1 MISNKKYTMS
11 DTDLKELVARFWS
24 AFLGHKD
31 SIDRIDLTQQ
41 FEAPSG
47 ELVKI
52 NAAVLICLCGEKH
65 PLFQRAWDYLSVPD
79 AVYGEQKKTYLKFY
93 EIIQEEIVKRIES
106 DAALVKVLRDAIR
119 AGDPDRL
126 KAARLEIFNPLA
138 AKTLSRFDAGQIVN
152 DIQKQNRLRLIAS
165 NENFIANPIE
175 EVIFT
180 TNVLVTAPRSESLIP
195 GGLTGWAEKSLK
207 SVIGLPVDWYFDHPM
222 EMATTEDALHA
233 SEFIFCLR
241 KLEETFH
248 SEIEIEKT
256 AWKDHIRE
264 GDKVPLYISI
274 SPTHGQVNLG
284 TAAREVLKCQ
294 YTAAV
299 KSGILQELKIVE
311 PYLYSQADVKHLIN
325 DVLRPAAKRYFPEI
339 PDKEIEGYL
348 SFFGLEGYY
357 AMHYNF
363 LKAFGSLAKFMNP
376 RVKAVIKIDTDQSF
390 PAKRFYRET
399 GSCWLESFTLQAL
412 GGLARDQNERNIYLG
427 CFAGSLT
434 NRDELIDKD
443 DLFLPDISIPDVPES
458 IPEGEA
464 GVFYQGLLQSLIT
477 RGEAFPPEVQW
488 RALKIL
494 NEYPYMRTFVTGG
507 TTGFLIEALE
517 RYAPFV
523 DAHVHRAEDQA
534 FLLSVLFDEYNGNL
548 LRYLYFPGLHMIHEK
563 ESFAAESIKIAEP
576 YKKIY
581 DLERIWNFSFLARAL
596 CEIKG
601 WAFED
606 VKRSLNFFTA
616 SFIHPFPG
624 LLALT
629 RFVLSVAGR
638 GGRNRE
644 DIIYQKEGLKRLSKI
659 AFSQDRYY
667 RETRTRVAKQ
677 IKAWRF
683 YYDLMIR
690 LRESAKKGDPFA
702 LALKRKAIE
711 INNNCKLI
719 Q

>member
-93 EIIQEEIVKRIES
+93 EIIQEEIVKRI
-106 DAALVKVLRDAIR
+106 LVKVLRDAIR

>member
-1 MISNKKYTMS
+1 MS
-11 DTDLKELVARFWS
+11 DTDLKKLMSKLWS

-31 SIDRIDLTQQ
+31 AIDKIDLTQQ
-41 FEAPSG
+41 FEAPPI

-52 NAAVLICLCGEKH
+52 NAAVLICLCGKEH
-65 PLFQRAWDYLSVPD
+65 PMFQEAWDYLGVPD
-79 AVYGEQKKTYLKFY
+79 ATCGEQKETYLKFY
-93 EIIQEEIVKRIES
+93 EIIQEEFIKRLES
-106 DAALVKVLRDAIR
+106 DSALVKVLQDVIQ

-138 AKTLSRFDAGQIVN
+138 AKTLSRFDAEHIVK
-152 DIQKQNRLRLIAS
+152 DIQKQNRLRLIAN
-165 NENFIANPIE
+165 NENFIVDPIK

-180 TNVLVTAPRSESLIP
+180 TNVLVIPPRSESLIP
-195 GGLTGWAEKSLK
+195 EGLPGWAKKSLK
-207 SVIGLPVDWYFDHPM
+207 SVIRLPVDWYFDHPM
-222 EMATTEDALHA
+222 EMATTRDALHA
-233 SEFIFCLR
+233 SEFILCLKR
-241 KLEETFH
+241 LEETFRA
-248 SEIEIEKT
+248 EIEIEKA
-256 AWKDHIRE
+256 AWKDHIGE

-274 SPTHGQVNLG
+274 SPTHGGMYLG
-284 TAAREVLKCQ
+284 SAAREVLKCQ
-294 YTAAV
+294 YAAAV
-299 KSGILQELKIVE
+299 ESGILPELKIVE
-311 PYLYSQADVKHLIN
+311 PYLYSQADVKQLIN
-325 DVLRPAAKRYFPEI
+325 DVLVPAAKRYFPEI
-339 PDKEIEGYL
+339 QDKEIEGYL
-348 SFFGLEGYY
+348 SFFGVEGYY

-363 LKAFGSLAKFMNP
+363 LKAFGSLAKFMDP

-390 PAKRFYRET
+390 PAERFYRET
-399 GSCWLESFTLQAL
+399 GSCWLETFTLPTL
-412 GGLARDQNERNIYLG
+412 GALARDQNERKIYLG

-434 NRDELIDKD
+434 NLNELIDKD
-443 DLFLPDISIPDVPES
+443 DLFLPDISVPDVPET

-507 TTGFLIEALE
+507 TIGFLIEALE

-534 FLLSVLFDEYNGNL
+534 FLLSVLFDQYDGNL

-563 ESFAAESIKIAEP
+563 ESFASESIKIAEP

-581 DLERIWNFSFLARAL
+581 DLERIWNFSHLARAL

-601 WAFED
+601 WDFKD
-606 VKRSLNFFTA
+606 VRKTLNFFTA
-616 SFIHPFPG
+616 SFIQTFPG

-629 RFVLSVAGR
+629 RFVLSVAGK
-638 GGRNRE
+638 GGRSRE
-644 DIIYQKEGLKRLSKI
+644 DIIYQEEGLRRLSKI
-659 AFSQDRYY
+659 AFSQERYY
-667 RETRTRVAKQ
+667 RDTKTRVAKQ

-683 YYDLMIR
+683 YYDLMIK
-690 LRESAKKGDPFA
+690 LREGAKKRDPFA
-702 LALKRKAIE
+702 LALKKKADE

-719 Q
+719 H

>member
-1 MISNKKYTMS
+1 ML
-11 DTDLKELVARFWS
+11 DTDLKELMSKLWS

-31 SIDRIDLTQQ
+31 AIDKIDLAQQ
-41 FEAPSG
+41 FEAPPS

-52 NAAVLICLCGEKH
+52 NAAVLICLCGKEH
-65 PLFQRAWDYLSVPD
+65 PLFQRAWDYLEVPD
-79 AVYGEQKKTYLKFY
+79 AMWGEQKKTYLKFY
-93 EIIQEEIVKRIES
+93 EMIQEEIVKRLES
-106 DAALVKVLRDAIR
+106 DGALVKVLRDVIR
-119 AGDPDRL
+119 AGDADRL
-126 KAARLEIFNPLA
+126 KAARLKVFNPLA
-138 AKTLSRFDAGQIVN
+138 AETLVQFDTEHIVK
-152 DIQKQNRLRLIAS
+152 DIQGRNRLRLITN
-165 NENFIANPIE
+165 NENFIVDPVK

-180 TNVLVTAPRSESLIP
+180 TNMLVTPPRSESLVP
-195 GGLTGWAEKSLK
+195 EGLPEWAEKSLK
-207 SVIGLPVDWYFDHPM
+207 SVIGLPVDWYFDHPI
-222 EMATTEDALHA
+222 EMATTRDALHA

-241 KLEETFH
+241 SLEETFRA
-248 SEIEIEKT
+248 EIEIEKT
-256 AWKDHIRE
+256 ACKDHIRE
-264 GDKVPLYISI
+264 GDKVPLYVSI
-274 SPTHGQVNLG
+274 SPTHGGMNLG
-284 TAAREVLKCQ
+284 SVAREVLKCQ
-294 YTAAV
+294 YAAAV
-299 KSGILQELKIVE
+299 KNGILPELKIVE
-311 PYLYSQADVKHLIN
+311 PYLYSQVDVRHLIN
-325 DVLRPAAKRYFPEI
+325 DVLVPAAKRYFSEI
-339 PDKEIEGYL
+339 PDKEVEGYL
-348 SFFGLEGYY
+348 SFFGVEGYY

-390 PAKRFYRET
+390 PAERFYRET
-399 GSCWLESFTLQAL
+399 GSCWLEAFTLPTL
-412 GGLARDQNERNIYLG
+412 GALARDQNERDIYLG

-434 NRDELIDKD
+434 NLNELVDKD

-488 RALKIL
+488 RALKVL

-534 FLLSVLFDEYNGNL
+534 FLLSVLFDQDDGNL

-563 ESFAAESIKIAEP
+563 ESFASESIKIAEP

-581 DLERIWNFSFLARAL
+581 DLERIWNFSHLARAL

-601 WAFED
+601 WDFED
-606 VKRSLNFFTA
+606 VRKTLNFFTA
-616 SFIHPFPG
+616 SFIQPFPG

-629 RFVLSVAGR
+629 RFVLSVAGK

-659 AFSQDRYY
+659 AFSQERYY
-667 RETRTRVAKQ
+667 RDTKTRVANQ

-683 YYDLMIR
+683 YYDLMIK
-690 LRESAKKGDPFA
+690 LREGAKARDPFA
-702 LALKRKAIE
+702 LALKRKADE

-719 Q
+719 H

>member
-1 MISNKKYTMS
+1 MP
-11 DTDLKELVARFWS
+11 DTDLKKLIAKFWS

-31 SIDRIDLTQQ
+31 AIDKIDLAQQ
-41 FEAPSG
+41 FEAPPVES
-47 ELVKI
+47 VKI
-52 NAAVLICLCGEKH
+52 NAAMLICLCGKGH
-65 PLFQRAWDYLSVPD
+65 PFFQRARDYLEAPD
-79 AVYGEQKKTYLKFY
+79 AMSSEEKKTYLKFY
-93 EIIQEEIVKRIES
+93 EIIQEETIRRLKSDGAVVKQLQYVIQ
-106 DAALVKVLRDAIR
+106 

-138 AKTLSRFDAGQIVN
+138 AKALFQFDAQDIVK
-152 DIQKQNRLRLIAS
+152 DIQGQNRLRLIAS

-180 TNVLVTAPRSESLIP
+180 TNVLVTPPRSESLIP
-195 GGLTGWAEKSLK
+195 EGLPGWAEKSLK
-207 SVIGLPVDWYFDHPM
+207 SAMGLPVDWYFDHPM
-222 EMATTEDALHA
+222 EMATTEDAVHA
-233 SEFIFCLR
+233 SEFIHCLR
-241 KLEETFH
+241 RLEESFRA
-248 SEIEIEKT
+248 EIEIEKS
-256 AWKDHIRE
+256 ALKHHIRQ

-274 SPTHGQVNLG
+274 SPTHGGKNLG
-284 TAAREVLKCQ
+284 RVAREVLKCQ
-294 YTAAV
+294 YAAAV
-299 KSGILQELKIVE
+299 KSGILPELEIVE
-311 PYLYSQADVKHLIN
+311 PYLYSQIDVKRLVK
-325 DVLRPAAKRYFPEI
+325 DVLAPAAKHYFPEI
-339 PDKEIEGYL
+339 SDKEIEGYL
-348 SFFGLEGYY
+348 SFLGVEGYY

-363 LKAFGSLAKFMNP
+363 LKAFGSLAKFMKP

-390 PAKRFYRET
+390 PAERFYRET
-399 GSCWLESFTLQAL
+399 GWCWLESFTLPTL
-412 GGLARDQNERNIYLG
+412 GALARDQNERDIYLG

-434 NRDELIDKD
+434 NLDELIGKD

-464 GVFYQGLLQSLIT
+464 GVFYQGLLQALIT
-477 RGEAFPPEVQW
+477 RGEAFPPELQW

-523 DAHVHRAEDQA
+523 DTHVHRAEDQA
-534 FLLSVLFDEYNGNL
+534 FLLSVLFDQYDGNL
-548 LRYLYFPGLHMIHEK
+548 LRYVYFPGLHMIHEK
-563 ESFAAESIKIAEP
+563 ESFASESIKIAEP

-581 DLERIWNFSFLARAL
+581 DLERIWNFSHLARAL

-601 WAFED
+601 WDFKD
-606 VKRSLNFFTA
+606 VRKTLNFFTA
-616 SFIHPFPG
+616 SFIQPFPG

-629 RFVLSVAGR
+629 RFVLSVAGK
-638 GGRNRE
+638 GGRNTE

-659 AFSQDRYY
+659 AFSQERYY

-702 LALKRKAIE
+702 LALKKKAIE

-719 Q
+719 H

>member
-1 MISNKKYTMS
+1 MRLINTFML
-11 DTDLKELVARFWS
+11 DTDLKELMARFWS

-31 SIDRIDLTQQ
+31 AIDKIDLARQ

-52 NAAVLICLCGEKH
+52 NAAVLICLCGKEH

-79 AVYGEQKKTYLKFY
+79 AVCGEQKETYLKFY
-93 EIIQEEIVKRIES
+93 EIIQEEIVKRLES
-106 DAALVKVLRDAIR
+106 DAALVKVLQDVIQ
-119 AGDPDRL
+119 AGHPDRL

-138 AKTLSRFDAGQIVN
+138 AKTLSQFDAGQIVK

-180 TNVLVTAPRSESLIP
+180 TNVLVTPPRSESLIP
-195 GGLTGWAEKSLK
+195 EGLTRRAEKSLK
-207 SVIGLPVDWYFDHPM
+207 SVIRSPVDWYFDHPM
-222 EMATTEDALHA
+222 EMATTEDALQA

-241 KLEETFH
+241 ELEETFQ
-248 SEIEIEKT
+248 SEIEIEKA

-264 GDKVPLYISI
+264 GDKVPLYVSI
-274 SPTHGQVNLG
+274 SPTHGGVSLSS
-284 TAAREVLKCQ
+284 AAREVLRYQ

-325 DVLRPAAKRYFPEI
+325 DVLTPAAKRYFPEI

-348 SFFGLEGYY
+348 SFFGVEGYY

-376 RVKAVIKIDTDQSF
+376 SVKAVIKIDTDQSF
-390 PAKRFYRET
+390 PAERFYRET
-399 GSCWLESFTLQAL
+399 GSCWLESFTLHTL
-412 GGLARDQNERNIYLG
+412 GAIAQDQNERNIYLG

-443 DLFLPDISIPDVPES
+443 DLFLPDISIPDLPES

-464 GVFYQGLLQSLIT
+464 GVFYQGLVQSLIT

-494 NEYPYMRTFVTGG
+494 NEYPYMRTVVTGG

-523 DAHVHRAEDQA
+523 DVHVHRAEDQA
-534 FLLSVLFDEYNGNL
+534 YLLSVLFDEYNGNF

-576 YKKIY
+576 YKKVY
-581 DLERIWNFSFLARAL
+581 DLERIWSFSFLARAL

-601 WAFED
+601 WGFED

-616 SFIHPFPG
+616 SFIQPFPG

-719 Q
+719 H